1 VAQDFYDVCG
11 GRNIPGPATDLTD
24 IFNPCRNTPEEAN
37 DNDCDGTVGTRGL
50 YVLVQQH
57 A

>member
-37 DNDCDGTVGTRGL
+37 ENDCDGTVGTRGL